1 MCSNGSDSNG
11 SATDID
17 TDDFESAKSRPS
29 PPRSIATL
37 SSTES
42 VASVEDESNPSIQA
56 TNSKVTEAI
65 VTSNTPVT
73 PVATAPPLT
82 HPSHSHSL
90 TEPEPEMLQI
100 SEEESAVS
108 PQDSASSSPD
118 GVPRKR
124 AKTTHKS
131 TVSSSPSDVPQC
143 TEREG
148 QSPGGPFSEASGS
161 AHAQERSRV
170 ASTEQATQQ
179 DGKETKDKS
188 EQVLQPEE
196 ETRQK
201 QD

>member
-29 PPRSIATL
+29 PPSSIATL
-37 SSTES
+37 SSTGS
-42 VASVEDESNPSIQA
+42 VANVEDESNPSIQA

-65 VTSNTPVT
+65 VTPNTPVT

-90 TEPEPEMLQI
+90 AEPETLQI

-131 TVSSSPSDVPQC
+131 TVSSSPGDIPQC

-170 ASTEQATQQ
+170 ASTEQVTQQ
-179 DGKETKDKS
+179 DGKEIKDKS